1 MMTVSATRKRSKA
14 NWSCRSTPSLAG
26 RTTVPRC
33 GGSSPV
39 SSFMKVDLPAPF
51 GPVSPYRRPAENVV
65 VTSSKSTF
73 DPNRIDTPWT
83 EIILEQP

>member
-1 MMTVSATRKRSKA
+1 
-14 NWSCRSTPSLAG
+14 
-26 RTTVPRC
+26 
-33 GGSSPV
+33 
-39 SSFMKVDLPAPF
+39 MKVDLPAPF